1 MSTERPQRKSLSP
14 KPKPADSRVTARL
27 LSELKVLMST
37 GELAPG
43 TKLPPERELARR
55 FGVNRGSLRQ
65 VLKVLE
71 IMGVLTQRVGDGT
84 YLNASAELILNEP
97 LDFLI
102 ALDDLTHYELF
113 ETRLIVEPELAKRA
127 AERATASDL
136 ATLRKANV
144 DMEKSRTLKERL
156 DADMAFHECIFQ
168 AAGNRICQL
177 MFRVIHRSLLSSMD
191 QLHGIVEM
199 DQPLAAHRA
208 IYKAIAARDPE
219 AAKRRMHVHL
229 LAARELFVKQK
240 VPHASPTPPK
250 SPEVDART
258 LL

>member
-1 MSTERPQRKSLSP
+1 MGIKSSIE
-14 KPKPADSRVTARL
+14 KPADSRVTARL
-27 LSELKVLMST
+27 LSEFKLLMST
-37 GELAPG
+37 GEITPG
-43 TKLPPERELARR
+43 TKLPPERELAKR

-65 VLKVLE
+65 VLKLLE

-84 YLNASAELILNEP
+84 YLNASAETILNEP

-136 ATLRKANV
+136 AALRRAIA
-144 DMEKSRTLKERL
+144 DMENSRTLKDRL
-156 DADMAFHECIFQ
+156 EADIAFHECIFQ

-191 QLHGIVEM
+191 QLHGIIEM
-199 DQPLAAHRA
+199 DQPLAAHKA
-208 IYKAIAARDPE
+208 IYKAIAARKPDD
-219 AAKRRMHVHL
+219 AKRRMQVHL
-229 LAARELFVKQK
+229 VAARELFVTQR
-240 VPHASPTPPK
+240 VPRSPHITRNPDIP
-250 SPEVDART
+250 VRT
-258 LL
+258 VL